1 MLLLSSK
8 SLPAFLTRKVRLL
21 FVFAAIVVPA
31 CLSFGALTARAQQV
45 PGREIAFPTPIQWN
59 GQRTVTTYRLQIA
72 ADEMFQNVFFDGLV
86 TGERYQ
92 GCGLPPG
99 YYYWKVA
106 AADFH
111 LGDFSKPVRFFVS
124 GGVVTTVRSPPR
136 AAGARSLPVMPSQKA
151 R

>member
-31 CLSFGALTARAQQV
+31 CLSFSALTARAQQV